1 MSSLAFEGVQ
11 LLSTLP
17 IQSQQHIYSMRYRLF
32 FKTLRLL
39 LFPCPNI
46 ISMISKFSKFST
58 RALII
63 CIVLLMV
70 SWTLLKI
77 G

>member
-17 IQSQQHIYSMRYRLF
+17 IQLRQYIYSMQYRLF
-32 FKTLRLL
+32 VKTLRLI

-46 ISMISKFSKFST
+46 ISMISQ
-58 RALII
+58 IQ
-63 CIVLLMV
+63 
-70 SWTLLKI
+70 
-77 G
+77 